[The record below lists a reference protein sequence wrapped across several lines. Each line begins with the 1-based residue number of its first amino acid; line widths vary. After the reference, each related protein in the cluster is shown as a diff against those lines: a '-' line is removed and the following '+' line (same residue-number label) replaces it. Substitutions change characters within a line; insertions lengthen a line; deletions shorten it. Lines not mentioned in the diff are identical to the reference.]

1 MPNPLGTKEHREE
14 LRRHLKAC
22 DTLQRDLNHLDDLD
36 VALDGLDIT
45 EEMAKHIEH
54 HPMTASGR
62 CTECK
67 RLFRRW
73 QAWERGEQ

>member
-1 MPNPLGTKEHREE
+1 MTHPLGTKEQREE
-14 LRRHLKAC
+14 LRRQFKE
-22 DTLQRDLNHLDDLD
+22 TGVVPINVRQ
-36 VALDGLDIT
+36 VLDGLDIA